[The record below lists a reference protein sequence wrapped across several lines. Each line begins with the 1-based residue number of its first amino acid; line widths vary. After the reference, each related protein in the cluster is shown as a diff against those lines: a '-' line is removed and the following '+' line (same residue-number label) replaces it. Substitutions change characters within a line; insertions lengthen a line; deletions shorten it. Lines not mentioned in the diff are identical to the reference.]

1 MKKVI
6 IIDTNLIFSS
16 LLSPASHIREILLDD
31 TFTFY
36 APNYIIAEIFKH
48 QKKMLKYTKLNDVEF
63 FKYFNGIIENIK
75 FIPLDFISIQS
86 RQIAYD
92 LCYDIDPKD
101 IPFVALSIELK
112 APLWTGDGKL
122 KRGLTAKGF
131 SNFH

>member
-1 MKKVI
+1 
-6 IIDTNLIFSS
+6 
-16 LLSPASHIREILLDD
+16 
-31 TFTFY
+31 
-36 APNYIIAEIFKH
+36 
-48 QKKMLKYTKLNDVEF
+48 MLKYTKLNDVEF
-63 FKYFNGIIENIK
+63 FKYFNVIIENIK

-101 IPFVALSIELK
+101 IPFVALSIELDS
-112 APLWTGDGKL
+112 PLWTGDDKL

>member
-1 MKKVI
+1 MNKVLK
-6 IIDTNLIFSS
+6 IDTNLIFSS

-36 APNYIIAEIFKH
+36 APNYIIAEIFQH
-48 QKKMLKYTKLNDVEF
+48 QKKMLKYTKLNDIEF
-63 FKYFNGIIENIK
+63 FKYFNVIIENIK

-101 IPFVALSIELK
+101 IPFVALSIELDS
-112 APLWTGDGKL
+112 PLWTGDDKL